1 MDGGGRGG
9 GGEQLGP
16 VRKVKAQYLP
26 GLVPLGAPSA
36 SWSLAGQSW
45 SKLCVDSGH

>member
-1 MDGGGRGG
+1 MDGGGRGEG
-9 GGEQLGP
+9 WELGP
-16 VRKVKAQYLP
+16 VRKVRAQHLP
-26 GLVPLGAPSA
+26 GLEPLDAPSA